1 MAFTTN
7 ECDWSQVSMKI
18 FGTTIVGLRGFS
30 FKNSIEKEH
39 LFAAGSKPISIQNGN
54 EKPEGSLKLLKF
66 EIDKLNDAAQAARF
80 ASFLHVPYE
89 LCVITCAFKRTK
101 VSPMYIIEAIGV
113 GFTESE
119 VAMDQ
124 GAKFSEA
131 TVPFLAMNIT
141 LRKGQ

>member
-1 MAFTTN
+1 MAFTTQ

-18 FGTTIVGLRGFS
+18 FNTTIVGLRGFS
-30 FKNSIEKEH
+30 FKNSVEKEH

-66 EIDKLNDAAQAARF
+66 EIDKLNDAAQLAGY

-89 LCVITCAFKRTK
+89 LCTITCAFKRTK
-101 VSPMYIIEAIGV
+101 ASPMYIIDAIGV
-113 GFTESE
+113 GFSEQE
-119 VAMDQ
+119 VAMEQ
-124 GAKFSEA
+124 GAKFSESN
-131 TVPFLAMNIT
+131 VPFLAMQIT